1 MGGRQQLQWKSAGRY
16 RGGVEGILEHSVGV
30 SFRTLIISM
39 FEIFPRLKGQ
49 GTGTLW
55 MIVFGSRYLAKGKHQ
70 SSDPAGPQLHNST
83 GSCPHGGR
91 ATFYNLHNGVLQ
103 VRGGPT

>member
-1 MGGRQQLQWKSAGRY
+1 MDDC
-16 RGGVEGILEHSVGV
+16 V
-30 SFRTLIISM
+30 
-39 FEIFPRLKGQ
+39 RLKVPGQ
-49 GTGTLW
+49 RET
-55 MIVFGSRYLAKGKHQ
+55 Q